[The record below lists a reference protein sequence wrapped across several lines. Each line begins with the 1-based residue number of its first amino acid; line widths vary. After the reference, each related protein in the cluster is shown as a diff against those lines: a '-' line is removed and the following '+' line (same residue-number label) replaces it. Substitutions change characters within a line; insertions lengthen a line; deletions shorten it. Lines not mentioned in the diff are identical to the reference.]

1 MNLLSKIEYTSVSE
15 LEYNHL
21 PLEKLPFRR
30 LTFSVHN
37 VNFVKL
43 TFFATFTLDVDRTGR
58 CAEPKMFRIASG
70 QF

>member
-37 VNFVKL
+37 VNFMNLKL
-43 TFFATFTLDVDRTGR
+43 APQALHGSRQNQILR
-58 CAEPKMFRIASG
+58 QAKNA
-70 QF
+70 